1 MTSGG
6 SSSDSAGD
14 ETGEQDSETVPAEES
29 APAFGFD
36 SDMQENIYVQDESW
50 RDLQDAISFETKR
63 VLAQY
68 GLRDS
73 DLFKR
78 EIHDAMIRV
87 AANHPEEIAHLII
100 RDRNVATDDELGE
113 PDSE

>member
-1 MTSGG
+1 MTSSG
-6 SSSDSAGD
+6 SSSDSASD
-14 ETGEQDSETVPAEES
+14 ETDEDGETVLAEES
-29 APAFGFD
+29 TPAFGFD

-50 RDLQDAISFETKR
+50 RDLQNAISFETKR

-68 GLRDS
+68 GLRDG

-78 EIHDAMIRV
+78 EIHDAISRV

-100 RDRNVATDDELGE
+100 QDRHVATDDERGE

>member
-1 MTSGG
+1 
-6 SSSDSAGD
+6 
-14 ETGEQDSETVPAEES
+14 
-29 APAFGFD
+29 
-36 SDMQENIYVQDESW
+36 MQENIYVRDNSW

-68 GLRDS
+68 GLRDG
-73 DLFKR
+73 DLFNR

-100 RDRNVATDDELGE
+100 QDRDVATDDELDE

>member
-1 MTSGG
+1 MTSSG
-6 SSSDSAGD
+6 SDTDTATD
-14 ETGEQDSETVPAEES
+14 EPVDQDTDTVPVDES
-29 APAFGFD
+29 EPAFGFD
-36 SDMQENIYVQDESW
+36 SNMQENIYVREDSW
-50 RDLQDAISFETKR
+50 RDLQDALSFETKR

-68 GLRDS
+68 GLRDD

-100 RDRNVATDDELGE
+100 RDRNVATDAELGE
-113 PDSE
+113 PDSQ